1 MRGRGYPRAA
11 AFITKHAR
19 VMVTFTEL
27 ALEGVRIPYT
37 TNRSERLMGEI
48 SPSGASTGGCT
59 GQPWG

>member
-1 MRGRGYPRAA
+1 
-11 AFITKHAR
+11 
-19 VMVTFTEL
+19 MVTFTEL